1 MAILVKIPPK
11 AGWGGGNVS
20 IYREFN
26 TGHWLCRCWMSKM
39 QTMISRSKTE
49 ERVVSK
55 DQKFADTSTLESKSL
70 HLLVNCWR
78 CHILFRI
85 HQRAAFFAGL
95 EPWATLCLQPL
106 LLCAAVLPSPWL
118 CHGFCCDTAQ
128 DSARDG
134 MQDERQFSPPPP
146 YKFLAGLP
154 LAELDRKPVGKRSW
168 EVSFADS
175 QPHPTHR
182 RIQKGLQTNKINWHH
197 YLQDAHL
204 KQKGR
209 ELCIHS
215 FIQKIFIACLLSVR
229 SSSRCDHTARGEQN
243 RQNTCSEYF
252 WPANSG

>member
-1 MAILVKIPPK
+1 MVLTVKNLPAIRETQVQSLDWEDLLEKEMAILVKIPPK

-95 EPWATLCLQPL
+95 EP
-106 LLCAAVLPSPWL
+106 
-118 CHGFCCDTAQ
+118 
-128 DSARDG
+128 
-134 MQDERQFSPPPP
+134 
-146 YKFLAGLP
+146 
-154 LAELDRKPVGKRSW
+154 
-168 EVSFADS
+168 
-175 QPHPTHR
+175 
-182 RIQKGLQTNKINWHH
+182 
-197 YLQDAHL
+197 
-204 KQKGR
+204 
-209 ELCIHS
+209 
-215 FIQKIFIACLLSVR
+215 
-229 SSSRCDHTARGEQN
+229 
-243 RQNTCSEYF
+243 
-252 WPANSG
+252 